1 MTSVTKSGKTISFIK
16 GATFLTS
23 HQSLA
28 GYATETWVKGLK
40 YVTDADVAAKYQ
52 PIGNY
57 LTSHQSLDGY
67 VNAINVSG
75 SGNAV
80 TSVTKSGKTL
90 AIVKGA
96 TFLTSHQ
103 SLAAYIKT
111 VDADK
116 KYLGKTEKAAS
127 ASIADNASKVNGHT
141 VYANV
146 PSNAKFTDTEY
157 VIPTLSSA
165 PTSST
170 LTFTDNGVT
179 RSFKIGYMCRVAD
192 SSAEHG
198 YKFYQLYNISGN
210 NAVWGEIAG
219 GAELNEVVSI
229 SLISNQSNNDT
240 ALNGA
245 TITVTN
251 IDTGKII
258 STQRWTG
265 TVIKLKIASV
275 TSVSVSVSSV
285 KGYRSP
291 NAKTFLTGIGS
302 TRNVTMQYDTE
313 VVTITVTA
321 DNGANMSGQIV
332 TVNNESHTYSRPYSV
347 EIPFGTH
354 YSVSVN
360 GKNGYITPDAVSY
373 TANQK
378 SRSVTLSYTYLPM
391 GIYILD
397 TNGNLTTANNWD
409 TANNSKAVGVYVG
422 TENSHFVIAPHLSN
436 KEWGDSGTTISGIA
450 TSGDYDKIIK
460 DYSGES
466 NTDHIIA
473 QLGNGNAPAAE
484 YCRNYTFK
492 NGKKGY
498 LWAAGEAID
507 ARENN
512 DAINAALSRIGG
524 FNMGSRPYW
533 TSSQANASSA
543 WKCST
548 SDYTFSR
555 EYKSLSLQVRAVCY
569 L

>member
-1 MTSVTKSGKTISFIK
+1 M
-16 GATFLTS
+16 
-23 HQSLA
+23 
-28 GYATETWVKGLK
+28 K
-40 YVTDADVAAKYQ
+40 YITDDDAAAKYQ
-52 PIGNY
+52 PKGNY

-80 TSVTKSGKTL
+80 TSVTKSGKTI

-96 TFLTSHQ
+96 TFLTSHQSLAGYATESWVKGLKYITDADAAAKYQPRGNYLTSHQ

-141 VYANV
+141 VYTNV

-170 LTFTDNGVT
+170 LTFSDNGTT
-179 RSFKIGYMCRVAD
+179 RSFKVGYMCRVAD
-192 SSAEHG
+192 SSSEHG

-229 SLISNQSNNDT
+229 SLISNQSNSDT

-251 IDTGKII
+251 TDTGKII
-258 STQRWTG
+258 STQQWKG

-285 KGYRSP
+285 KGYRRP

-321 DNGANMSGQIV
+321 NNGANMSGQIV
-332 TVNNESHTYSRPYSV
+332 TVNNESHTYSSPYSV
-347 EIPFGTH
+347 KIPFGTH

-360 GKNGYITPDAVSY
+360 GKNGYIAPAAVSY

-378 SRSVTLSYTYLPM
+378 SRSVTLSYTYQPM

-397 TNGNLTTANNWD
+397 TDGNLTTANNWD

-422 TENSHFVIAPHLSN
+422 TENSRFVIAPIFS
-436 KEWGDSGTTISGIA
+436 KESWGPNGTLISGIV
-450 TSGDYDKIIK
+450 TSEGVTEAQK
-460 DYSGES
+460 DYAGEL
-466 NTDHIIA
+466 NTDYIIA

-498 LWAAGEAID
+498 LWAGGEAID

-512 DAINAALSRIGG
+512 EAINIAMGKIGG
-524 FNMGSRPYW
+524 IDMEAGTYW
-533 TSSQANASSA
+533 TSSQVNSYSA

-548 SDYTFSR
+548 SDYTFNR
-555 EYKSLSLQVRAVCY
+555 EYKTNTLLVRPVCSL
-569 L
+569 

>member
-1 MTSVTKSGKTISFIK
+1 
-16 GATFLTS
+16 
-23 HQSLA
+23 
-28 GYATETWVKGLK
+28 
-40 YVTDADVAAKYQ
+40 
-52 PIGNY
+52 
-57 LTSHQSLDGY
+57 
-67 VNAINVSG
+67 
-75 SGNAV
+75 
-80 TSVTKSGKTL
+80 
-90 AIVKGA
+90 
-96 TFLTSHQ
+96 
-103 SLAAYIKT
+103 
-111 VDADK
+111 
-116 KYLGKTEKAAS
+116 
-127 ASIADNASKVNGHT
+127 
-141 VYANV
+141 
-146 PSNAKFTDTEY
+146 
-157 VIPTLSSA
+157 
-165 PTSST
+165 
-170 LTFTDNGVT
+170 
-179 RSFKIGYMCRVAD
+179 MCRVAD

-198 YKFYQLYNISGN
+198 YKFYQLYNISGP

-321 DNGANMSGQIV
+321 NNGANMSGQIV

-360 GKNGYITPDAVSY
+360 AKNGYIAPDAVSY

-378 SRSVTLSYTYLPM
+378 SRSVTLSYTYRPM

-397 TNGNLTTANNWD
+397 TDGNLTTANNWD

-436 KEWGDSGTTISGIA
+436 KKWGDSDTIISGIA
-450 TSGDYDKIIK
+450 TSEDYDKIIK
-460 DYSGES
+460 DYVGES
-466 NTDHIIA
+466 NTDYIIA
-473 QLGNGNAPAAE
+473 QLGNGNGPAAE

-498 LWAAGEAID
+498 LWAVGEAID

-512 DAINAALSRIGG
+512 EAINAALSKIGG
-524 FNMGSRPYW
+524 FDMGNRPYW

-548 SDYTFSR
+548 SDYTLSK
-555 EYKSLSLQVRAVCY
+555 EYKSLSLAVRAVCSI
-569 L
+569 

>member
-1 MTSVTKSGKTISFIK
+1 M
-16 GATFLTS
+16 
-23 HQSLA
+23 A
-28 GYATETWVKGLK
+28 GYLK
-40 YVTDADVAAKYQ
+40 TADAD
-52 PIGNY
+52 
-57 LTSHQSLDGY
+57 S
-67 VNAINVSG
+67 
-75 SGNAV
+75 
-80 TSVTKSGKTL
+80 
-90 AIVKGA
+90 
-96 TFLTSHQ
+96 
-103 SLAAYIKT
+103 
-111 VDADK
+111 
-116 KYLGKTEKAAS
+116 KYLEKTAKAAS

-179 RSFKIGYMCRVAD
+179 RSFKVGYMCRVAD

-321 DNGANMSGQIV
+321 NNGANMSGQIV

-360 GKNGYITPDAVSY
+360 AKNGYIAPAAVSY

-378 SRSVTLSYTYLPM
+378 SRSVTLSYTYQPM

-397 TNGNLTTANNWD
+397 TDGNLTTANNWD

-422 TENSHFVIAPHLSN
+422 TENSHFVIAPHFSN
-436 KEWGDSGTTISGIA
+436 KKWGGSGTTISGID
-450 TSGDYDKIIK
+450 TDEFDKAQK
-460 DYSGES
+460 DYAGES
-466 NTDHIIA
+466 NTDKILA
-473 QLGNGNAPAAE
+473 QLGTDEDSAAE
-484 YCRNYTFK
+484 YCRKYTFK

-498 LWAAGEAID
+498 LWAGGEALD

-512 DAINAALSRIGG
+512 EAINTALSKIGG
-524 FNMGSRPYW
+524 FDMGNRPYW
-533 TSSQANASSA
+533 TSSQVNASSA

-548 SDYTFSR
+548 SDYTFSM
-555 EYKSLSLQVRAVCY
+555 EYKSLSLAVRPVCSI
-569 L
+569 